1 MFQFPTFP
9 SIYYFTHI
17 WISGLFPPDEFPHS
31 DICESI
37 DICSSSQLFAA
48 YHVLHR
54 LLVPRHSPYALSSLT
69 SFVNRFFINP
79 KTIFKVTNLIL
90 VYLIIH
96 LYIFQ
101 CAFLKLLN
109 FVYKFQ
115 CFFIL
120 ISKIIRIWWS
130 WGESNSWPPA
140 CKAGA
145 LANWATAPYDF

>member
-1 MFQFPTFP
+1 M
-9 SIYYFTHI
+9 SSLIR
-17 WISGLFPPDEFPHS
+17 ISVN
-31 DICESI
+31 IM

-115 CFFIL
+115 DFFTL
-120 ISKIIRIWWS
+120 IFINK
-130 WGESNSWPPA
+130 
-140 CKAGA
+140 
-145 LANWATAPYDF
+145 